1 MNCDTPVCCL
11 EWILF
16 LNGQITQLCRCS
28 NIIQFS
34 LLLDFPWCKVTGYEC
49 IFMFFLCSTVLRF
62 KPSPLSLLGF
72 GKVSHKLDWWKQEL
86 NHAAIKLICHTSLPR
101 TAIDL
106 DLQAFQKL
114 EEDDAWSKLFC
125 VTTNLLESLPK
136 SLKQKIY
143 KTKSTDPP
151 TITNLFIIILI

>member
-11 EWILF
+11 EQLLF
-16 LNGQITQLCRCS
+16 LNCQITQLCRCPKS
-28 NIIQFS
+28 KSS

-49 IFMFFLCSTVLRF
+49 ICMFFLCSTVLRF

-86 NHAAIKLICHTSLPR
+86 HHAAIKLICHTSLPR

-125 VTTNLLESLPK
+125 VTTNLSESSPK
-136 SLKQKIY
+136 SWSKR
-143 KTKSTDPP
+143 
-151 TITNLFIIILI
+151 FIRPNPLIH